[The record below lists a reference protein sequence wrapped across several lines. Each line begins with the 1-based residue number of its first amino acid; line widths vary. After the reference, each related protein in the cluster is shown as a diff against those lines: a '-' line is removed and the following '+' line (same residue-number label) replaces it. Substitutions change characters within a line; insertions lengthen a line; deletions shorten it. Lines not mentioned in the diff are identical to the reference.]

1 MSSSSSDDRVAF
13 SAFIAVF
20 SFIYT
25 TFYYIVSGFLP
36 AIVSGSIRGDL
47 FNNVLNVV
55 NTTNSPIIYSSSVV
69 NNNEIVRLSL
79 IVYAI
84 FENPVSV
91 LNLSIL
97 QLIRGNSFLLQLGG
111 LVNLI
116 SGWIFAYLYRRS
128 KGVLIS
134 SISLI
139 SNSIIQAFI
148 VSNISSDP
156 TFYSLFSISEALL
169 FVIGQVI
176 AGIEFYRE
184 NKVKAM
190 LVSFPFFSLLN
201 IIGFGWLV
209 FDASNGS
216 QTYSI
221 GGQSS
226 VSSSMTQNYDVYNAL
241 IQALRNRNYAAAR
254 MYISELEA
262 NGFAIENI
270 FSQLVDDGECGG
282 AIWVMNNYTLD
293 YKKITCNFSS
303 IIDCIINTGRVPK
316 SADSFLEFLDKI
328 SVNNAIRLAKYI
340 YYNPKIRDNRRDKAE
355 EILVKHSIIQKI
367 PSPSSIQPS
376 PLPSLDKW
384 DANLWVGKEVY
395 GYTVESVLGMGGTS
409 YVLLAR
415 SGNDYYAIK
424 IPILSY
430 SPTQATRVSKL
441 TFEDIYK
448 ESSNLQRLS
457 EGSGNVVR
465 IFGIFLDMNLL
476 KRIETGEVKYYL
488 SNPPAIVMEYMGG
501 GSLSGLINEDVI
513 FFSSRWVDILRVVFF
528 KVGKALDYL
537 HKSGYVH
544 LDVKP
549 QNVFFSRPLGRTGEE
564 VYNSLINGNAEVKLG
579 DLGSAK
585 RVGERVTQYTAQY
598 CSIDQVKA
606 IILGKADPSMDVFSF
621 GASLYTALTR
631 RSFNPPEL
639 VKLMDDALDDYMRNG
654 SRFLNILKEAEE
666 KYMRYYS
673 GGLIAS
679 LSAYPDNFRKVILL
693 TTNPD
698 PSKRP
703 RMDYIISIF

>member
-221 GGQSS
+221 G
-226 VSSSMTQNYDVYNAL
+226 
-241 IQALRNRNYAAAR
+241 
-254 MYISELEA
+254 
-262 NGFAIENI
+262 
-270 FSQLVDDGECGG
+270 
-282 AIWVMNNYTLD
+282 
-293 YKKITCNFSS
+293 
-303 IIDCIINTGRVPK
+303 
-316 SADSFLEFLDKI
+316 
-328 SVNNAIRLAKYI
+328 
-340 YYNPKIRDNRRDKAE
+340 
-355 EILVKHSIIQKI
+355 
-367 PSPSSIQPS
+367 
-376 PLPSLDKW
+376 
-384 DANLWVGKEVY
+384 
-395 GYTVESVLGMGGTS
+395 
-409 YVLLAR
+409 
-415 SGNDYYAIK
+415 
-424 IPILSY
+424 
-430 SPTQATRVSKL
+430 
-441 TFEDIYK
+441 
-448 ESSNLQRLS
+448 
-457 EGSGNVVR
+457 
-465 IFGIFLDMNLL
+465 
-476 KRIETGEVKYYL
+476 
-488 SNPPAIVMEYMGG
+488 
-501 GSLSGLINEDVI
+501 
-513 FFSSRWVDILRVVFF
+513 
-528 KVGKALDYL
+528 
-537 HKSGYVH
+537 
-544 LDVKP
+544 
-549 QNVFFSRPLGRTGEE
+549 
-564 VYNSLINGNAEVKLG
+564 
-579 DLGSAK
+579 
-585 RVGERVTQYTAQY
+585 
-598 CSIDQVKA
+598 
-606 IILGKADPSMDVFSF
+606 
-621 GASLYTALTR
+621 
-631 RSFNPPEL
+631 
-639 VKLMDDALDDYMRNG
+639 
-654 SRFLNILKEAEE
+654 
-666 KYMRYYS
+666 
-673 GGLIAS
+673 
-679 LSAYPDNFRKVILL
+679 
-693 TTNPD
+693 
-698 PSKRP
+698 
-703 RMDYIISIF
+703 